1 VKVAEPSTQY
11 LPGGQL
17 MHSEDYFKY
26 LLELYVPAGH
36 GLTFATPESASYAGQ
51 YEPAGQGT
59 G

>member
-1 VKVAEPSTQY
+1 MKVAEPATQY

-17 MHSEDYFKY
+17 IHSEDDFKY

-36 GLTFATPESASYAGQ
+36 GLTFGTPELASYAGQ
-51 YEPAGQGT
+51 YEPAGQGA

>member
-1 VKVAEPSTQY
+1 
-11 LPGGQL
+11 

>member
-1 VKVAEPSTQY
+1 MKVAEPATQY

-17 MHSEDYFKY
+17 IHSEDYFKY

-36 GLTFATPESASYAGQ
+36 GLTFGTSELALYAGQ